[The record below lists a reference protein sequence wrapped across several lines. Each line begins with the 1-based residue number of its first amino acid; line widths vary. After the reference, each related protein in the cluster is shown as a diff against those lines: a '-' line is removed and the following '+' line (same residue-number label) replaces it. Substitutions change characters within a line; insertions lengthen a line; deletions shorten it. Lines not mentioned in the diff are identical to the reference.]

1 MARSHGRSTASR
13 RRREGSGVVQIEL
26 LEQRMEELEL
36 RVDGIEQILPTLVTK
51 DDLRTAVSDAVGASE
66 ERMRAHVSEA
76 VGASE
81 ERMRAHVADAV
92 GATRTD
98 LRTHF
103 DVVAE
108 GLRHELRLVAEA
120 VAELSDRVGRS

>member
-1 MARSHGRSTASR
+1 M
-13 RRREGSGVVQIEL
+13 QMEL

-51 DDLRTAVSDAVGASE
+51 DDLRTTISDAVGASE
-66 ERMRAHVSEA
+66 QRMRAHVSDAIE
-76 VGASE
+76 ASE
-81 ERMRAHVADAV
+81 QR
-92 GATRTD
+92 TRTE

-108 GLRHELRLVAEA
+108 GLRHDIRLVAEA
-120 VAELSDRVGRS
+120 VAALSERVP